1 MKNIELLQKMIDES
15 NNIVF
20 FGGAGVSTESGIKDF
35 RSKDGLY
42 NMKYKYPPELILSR
56 AFFYEKTDEFFK
68 NFINTIDKTAKDST
82 NKIADEIKSL
92 GK

>member
-20 FGGAGVSTESGIKDF
+20 FGVAGVSTESGIKDF

-56 AFFYEKTDEFFK
+56 AFFYEKTDEFRK
-68 NFINTIDKTAKDST
+68 LYKDKLNFLDKKPNIVHNYLS
-82 NKIADEIKSL
+82 N
-92 GK
+92 

>member
-1 MKNIELLQKMIDES
+1 MKKVLLAVLVLFSFAGLVFAE
-15 NNIVF
+15 NNKSDNKTI
-20 FGGAGVSTESGIKDF
+20 SQE
-35 RSKDGLY
+35 
-42 NMKYKYPPELILSR
+42 
-56 AFFYEKTDEFFK
+56 EKTDEFFK

>member
-1 MKNIELLQKMIDES
+1 MKKVLLTVLVLFSFAGLAFAE
-15 NNIVF
+15 NNKSDNQTI
-20 FGGAGVSTESGIKDF
+20 SQE
-35 RSKDGLY
+35 
-42 NMKYKYPPELILSR
+42 
-56 AFFYEKTDEFFK
+56 EKTDEFFK

>member
-1 MKNIELLQKMIDES
+1 MKKVLLTVLVLFS
-15 NNIVF
+15 FAGLTFAANNKSDNQTMSQEV
-20 FGGAGVSTESGIKDF
+20 
-35 RSKDGLY
+35 
-42 NMKYKYPPELILSR
+42 
-56 AFFYEKTDEFFK
+56 KTDKFFK

>member
-1 MKNIELLQKMIDES
+1 MKKVLLAVLVLFSFAGLTFAE
-15 NNIVF
+15 NNKSDNKSI
-20 FGGAGVSTESGIKDF
+20 SQE
-35 RSKDGLY
+35 
-42 NMKYKYPPELILSR
+42 
-56 AFFYEKTDEFFK
+56 EKTDEFFK

>member
-1 MKNIELLQKMIDES
+1 MKKVLLAVLVLFSFAGFVFAE
-15 NNIVF
+15 NNKSDNKTI
-20 FGGAGVSTESGIKDF
+20 SQE
-35 RSKDGLY
+35 
-42 NMKYKYPPELILSR
+42 
-56 AFFYEKTDEFFK
+56 EKTDEFFK